1 MRWLHLSDLH
11 IPAKNSADRKERYD
25 VFISLCTYLTTN
37 FKGKIDYVFV
47 TGDIRHARDEEPLSA
62 VEAAQELKRLA
73 NGIEVKTENVYF
85 VPGNHDLD
93 RTEGWQELRAAY
105 QSSGAGTDKW
115 SRWVKER
122 FTFYHDF
129 IREFYGVRGERIWG
143 EMSEHMHTTVH
154 LSDTIQL
161 LLLNTAIFACDSETD
176 KGNLCIG
183 TKYLLPCLQELQ
195 SGKLT
200 FVLAHH
206 HPGFLCDKDYD
217 FLFDERKLSGGNQY
231 LAPLQSFYL
240 CGHTHSSFV
249 SKHGPFQHVITVG
262 CSCIEPQENVEN
274 QFCIGIENAG
284 RVDCKYY
291 TYDKKNFEWQETPM
305 TADSAHFSSK
315 DLTLDQNT
323 GYIRWKEDSR
333 SRLVAGIFSVPNP
346 RPKMKISRF
355 PRKSEWKVNIWSN
368 VTDEEKLYSYHYRKG
383 SKICHS
389 SCQLSNLKP
398 YEEHV
403 DSITFRTQSKRDVLF
418 INNKPLSFTYTADSH
433 DKTCEITGI
442 INIAESTIFARH
454 YYGENEDDENGFS
467 NEQLLTPNQLAR
479 HFLNEISTDI
489 LEKEGETEDSICSFI
504 TEKIKEKSLESG
516 VKLCPKVIEF
526 KYKPINATFTP
537 TSTIVGIGDSITFNP
552 DVNSENT
559 SYHWDFGERDA
570 TSDEVCP
577 SYTYQKPGKKTVTLT
592 ITKGS
597 EKKSETYT
605 ILVCGKAEYSYG
617 IIVDGENP
625 GQKVFK
631 SIIKKNTLI
640 QNGEIRGEYSINT
653 GKQHTITINV
663 AKIDSTDSKLALLCK
678 NKILVNPKTSKD
690 ISGRYI
696 TLTGREYF
704 SENGFIEESLSN
716 EIKIVMT
723 LTAHGTLSIQCYD
736 TDSELI
742 HEDYYGNTFNWNP
755 LKC

>member
-11 IPAKNSADRKERYD
+11 IPAKNSADRKERYE
-25 VFISLCTYLTTN
+25 VFTSLCTYLTTN

-105 QSSGAGTDKW
+105 QSSGEGTDKW

-143 EMSEHMHTTVH
+143 EMSEHMHTTVQ

-161 LLLNTAIFACDSETD
+161 LLLNTAIFACDSATD

-183 TKYLLPCLQELQ
+183 TKYLLPRLQELQ

-274 QFCIGIENAG
+274 QFCIGIEDAG

-305 TADSAHFSSK
+305 TADSAHPSSE
-315 DLTLDQNT
+315 DLYLDSDT
-323 GYIRWKEDSR
+323 GYINWIEDSR
-333 SRLVAGIFSVPNP
+333 SSLVAGIFSVSKPIS
-346 RPKMKISRF
+346 KIRYRRFSRL
-355 PRKSEWKVNIWSN
+355 SEWKVHNRDS
-368 VTDEEKLYSYHYRKG
+368 VTAEELYSYHYRKDNN
-383 SKICHS
+383 ICHS
-389 SCQLSNLKP
+389 SCQFSNLQSN
-398 YEEHV
+398 EESV
-403 DSITFRTQSKRDVLF
+403 KSIIFRKKSKKDVLF
-418 INNKPLSFTYTADSH
+418 INN
-433 DKTCEITGI
+433 
-442 INIAESTIFARH
+442 N
-454 YYGENEDDENGFS
+454 
-467 NEQLLTPNQLAR
+467 
-479 HFLNEISTDI
+479 
-489 LEKEGETEDSICSFI
+489 
-504 TEKIKEKSLESG
+504 
-516 VKLCPKVIEF
+516 KL
-526 KYKPINATFTP
+526 
-537 TSTIVGIGDSITFNP
+537 SITKINYI
-552 DVNSENT
+552 N
-559 SYHWDFGERDA
+559 R
-570 TSDEVCP
+570 
-577 SYTYQKPGKKTVTLT
+577 
-592 ITKGS
+592 
-597 EKKSETYT
+597 
-605 ILVCGKAEYSYG
+605 
-617 IIVDGENP
+617 
-625 GQKVFK
+625 
-631 SIIKKNTLI
+631 IKYML
-640 QNGEIRGEYSINT
+640 R
-653 GKQHTITINV
+653 
-663 AKIDSTDSKLALLCK
+663 
-678 NKILVNPKTSKD
+678 
-690 ISGRYI
+690 
-696 TLTGREYF
+696 
-704 SENGFIEESLSN
+704 
-716 EIKIVMT
+716 
-723 LTAHGTLSIQCYD
+723 
-736 TDSELI
+736 
-742 HEDYYGNTFNWNP
+742 
-755 LKC
+755 